1 MKDEPLKE
9 TLLSKETMSTG
20 HIMTVERWQA
30 RLADG
35 SPAQREIVRHQGAA
49 AVVAVD
55 DQNRVVLVRQYRCP
69 LERIT
74 LEIPAGKLDHPGED
88 PLGCAQRELKEETG
102 FTAESW
108 QKLMPMASTPG
119 FCDEVIHLYLARGL
133 HTGTAV
139 PDEGEFINT
148 CTIPLHEAVNRVMA
162 GEIQDAKT
170 ALGLLMAWHLLNG

>member
-1 MKDEPLKE
+1 
-9 TLLSKETMSTG
+9 
-20 HIMTVERWQA
+20 
-30 RLADG
+30 
-35 SPAQREIVRHQGAA
+35 
-49 AVVAVD
+49 
-55 DQNRVVLVRQYRCP
+55 
-69 LERIT
+69 
-74 LEIPAGKLDHPGED
+74 
-88 PLGCAQRELKEETG
+88 
-102 FTAESW
+102 
-108 QKLMPMASTPG
+108 MASTPG